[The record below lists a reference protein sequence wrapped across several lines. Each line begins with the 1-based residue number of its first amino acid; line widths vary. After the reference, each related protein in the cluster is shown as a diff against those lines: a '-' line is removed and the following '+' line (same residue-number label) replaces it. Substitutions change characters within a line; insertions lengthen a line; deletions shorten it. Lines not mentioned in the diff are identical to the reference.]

1 MELGTCICFK
11 LTVTDWFPIQLESIT
26 HTLCKLRSYID
37 AVQARAYTF
46 LLKRNFFFKLL
57 FLLILFL
64 FAFSQ
69 SFPKAPRTSTAKCL
83 SSRKYKICNH
93 YYHFL
98 SASIR
103 IKMKRSSTGFFSE
116 RSFGKHLGGKH
127 LTPQLKIA
135 LA

>member
-11 LTVTDWFPIQLESIT
+11 LTVTDWFPIQVESIT

-46 LLKRNFFFKLL
+46 LLKCNFFFNC
-57 FLLILFL
+57 FFIDLFL

-69 SFPKAPRTSTAKCL
+69 RFPKAPRTSAAKCL